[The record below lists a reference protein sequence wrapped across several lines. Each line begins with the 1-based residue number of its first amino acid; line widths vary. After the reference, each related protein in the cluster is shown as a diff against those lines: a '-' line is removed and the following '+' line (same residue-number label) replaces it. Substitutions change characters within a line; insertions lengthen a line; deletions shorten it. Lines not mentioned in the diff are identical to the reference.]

1 MRSIKKQD
9 EDDVEVVSG
18 ASNRVAEDGSELQA
32 AQGDEAASRKRVVDH
47 ELQVARQ
54 RLADAQAEEEAAAK
68 AKAEADEA
76 EEEAKEKHEVAA
88 QDMKDAAEGR
98 LAARRAR
105 EIAWGAAD
113 AVDGVEKYAE
123 KSAAAEE
130 AKAQDEGFERTC
142 TDVISVLGCGRLP
155 KGSTCARFCGKG
167 ASNQGSADAKVRQ
180 GGSSSKSK
188 SKSSSSER
196 KEKKSGGSYVDSVY
210 GKGYDPSTYTHDR
223 KGFFTRE
230 PQARRDDQQA
240 ADEGA
245 LARMAYSRGGDVES
259 NGLDSG
265 EVWANSRLSE
275 DGGGKLAKERAKE
288 NQLERELIRE
298 KAENEVLR
306 GRVSGRGVE
315 WPGDHSH
322 PPLPQYSATEGTQQL
337 ASVYKQSAKQAWGGR
352 AGEQAN
358 KEEEQ
363 VHRRSAKT
371 SDGSLFDPFRP

>member
-1 MRSIKKQD
+1 MRSIKRHD
-9 EDDVEVVSG
+9 EDNVEVVSG
-18 ASNRVAEDGSELQA
+18 ASDRVAEDGSELQA

-47 ELQVARQ
+47 ELEVARQ

-76 EEEAKEKHEVAA
+76 EEEAKEEHEVAA

-105 EIAWGAAD
+105 AIAGGAAD

-167 ASNQGSADAKVRQ
+167 ASNQGDATAAKVRHR
-180 GGSSSKSK
+180 GSR
-188 SKSSSSER
+188 SKSSSSEK
-196 KEKKSGGSYVDSVY
+196 KEKSGDSYVDSVY
-210 GKGYDPSTYTHDR
+210 GKGYDPSTYMHDR

-230 PQARRDDQQA
+230 PQARGDDQRA

-259 NGLDSG
+259 NGVDFG
-265 EVWANSRLSE
+265 EVRDNSRLSE
-275 DGGGKLAKERAKE
+275 DGGGKLAKERATE

-306 GRVSGRGVE
+306 SRIDGRGVE
-315 WPGDHSH
+315 WPSDHSH
-322 PPLPQYSATEGTQQL
+322 PPLPQYSAIEGAQQL

>member
-1 MRSIKKQD
+1 MRSIKRHD
-9 EDDVEVVSG
+9 EDNVEVVSG
-18 ASNRVAEDGSELQA
+18 ASDRVAEDGSELQA

-47 ELQVARQ
+47 ELEVARQ

-76 EEEAKEKHEVAA
+76 EEEAKEEHEVAA

-105 EIAWGAAD
+105 AIAGGAAD

-167 ASNQGSADAKVRQ
+167 ASNQGDATAAKVRHR
-180 GGSSSKSK
+180 GRRSKGSSSEK
-188 SKSSSSER
+188 
-196 KEKKSGGSYVDSVY
+196 KEKSGDSYVDSVY
-210 GKGYDPSTYTHDR
+210 GKGYDPSTYMHDR

-230 PQARRDDQQA
+230 PQARGDDQRA

-259 NGLDSG
+259 NGVDSG
-265 EVWANSRLSE
+265 EVQDNSRLSE
-275 DGGGKLAKERAKE
+275 DGGGKLAKERATE

-306 GRVSGRGVE
+306 SRVDGRGVE
-315 WPGDHSH
+315 WPSDHSH
-322 PPLPQYSATEGTQQL
+322 PPLPQYSAVEGAQQL

>member
-1 MRSIKKQD
+1 MRSIKRHD
-9 EDDVEVVSG
+9 EDNVEVVSG
-18 ASNRVAEDGSELQA
+18 ASDRVAEDGSELQA

-47 ELQVARQ
+47 ELEVARQ

-76 EEEAKEKHEVAA
+76 EEEAKEEHEVAA

-105 EIAWGAAD
+105 AIAGGAAD

-167 ASNQGSADAKVRQ
+167 ASNQGDATAAKVRHR
-180 GGSSSKSK
+180 GRRSKGSSSEK
-188 SKSSSSER
+188 
-196 KEKKSGGSYVDSVY
+196 KEKSGDSYVDSVY
-210 GKGYDPSTYTHDR
+210 GKGYDPSTYMHDR

-230 PQARRDDQQA
+230 PQARGDDQRA

-259 NGLDSG
+259 NGVDSG
-265 EVWANSRLSE
+265 EVRDNSRLSE
-275 DGGGKLAKERAKE
+275 DGGGKLAKERATE

-306 GRVSGRGVE
+306 SRVDGRGVE
-315 WPGDHSH
+315 WPSDHSH
-322 PPLPQYSATEGTQQL
+322 PPLPQYSAVEGAQQL